1 MLAQDRD
8 RERERERERP
18 IECVF
23 ALLQLLGVSTRR
35 NLIFGRC
42 LLRAAG
48 PIQRGTIQ
56 RHMYVKDILKYS

>member
-1 MLAQDRD
+1 MGKVVESQN
-8 RERERERERP
+8 RERETNRM
-18 IECVF
+18 CMF

-48 PIQRGTIQ
+48 PNQRGTIQ
-56 RHMYVKDILKYS
+56 RHMYVKDVLKYS